1 LRRRE
6 RVLLTQRFI
15 IKSMGFIMPNRFGVL
30 IAALTAALLLALG
43 AGAANAS
50 RSFSVTN
57 NTLLTYTSPGLT
69 FSPAGRQI
77 ICAVTLTASLHR
89 VFAKVRGTLAGF
101 VNGARVERCS
111 NSTGIGTTEAR
122 PLVSHVD
129 PWHISYESFR
139 GTLPRITE
147 ILVIIRDARFLTLLD
162 SILIGGRLGCLYR
175 SDIAVGTAG
184 RSGAAEYTSERLIPL
199 RPNTFLLQ
207 PGELNTSTQEC
218 EPEGEL
224 TGTFTATLPPVVRL
238 L

>member
-1 LRRRE
+1 
-6 RVLLTQRFI
+6 
-15 IKSMGFIMPNRFGVL
+15 M
-30 IAALTAALLLALG
+30 AALTAALLLALG

-69 FSPAGRQI
+69 FSGPAGRRI
-77 ICAVTLTASLHR
+77 ICAVTLTASLHS
-89 VFAKVRGTLAGF
+89 VVAKVRGTLAGF
-101 VNGARVERCS
+101 VNGGRAERCS

-139 GTLPRITE
+139 GTLPIISE
-147 ILVIIRDARFLTLLD
+147 ILVIIRNARFL
-162 SILIGGRLGCLYR
+162 ILVESVFIGGRLGCLYR
-175 SDIAVGTAG
+175 GDIPVGTAG
-184 RSGAAEYTSERLIPL
+184 TAGNPYTIRTLIPL
-199 RPNTFLLQ
+199 RPNNAVLQ

-224 TGTFTATLPPVVRL
+224 SGTFTATLPPAARL